1 MKFKFIAFDLD
12 GVLVA
17 QRSSWEWVHKHF
29 GVDNEE
35 AYNLFMEGKIND
47 MEFMRRDVEKWR
59 SKDPEVSIQ
68 TIADILKGARL
79 TRGSVETVR
88 ILRERGMKTGIISGG
103 IDLIA
108 NDIGEMCGIDHII
121 ANGVEADENGILT
134 GEGISRVPLLDKA
147 KPLLRMLETEGVEP
161 KDCAVIGNSV
171 IDVPMFQ
178 VAGFSIA
185 FNPIDEDTIRGGDV
199 VIHSDDLRD
208 ILPYLI

>member
-17 QRSSWEWVHKHF
+17 ERSSWEWVHKHF
-29 GVDNEE
+29 GVNNEE
-35 AYNLFMEGKIND
+35 AYNLFMNGKIDD

-59 SKDPEVSIQ
+59 SKDAELSIQ
-68 TIADILKGARL
+68 TIAEILKGARL

-88 ILRERGMKTGIISGG
+88 ILRERGMKTGIVSGG

-108 NDIGEMCGIDHII
+108 NDIGEKCGVDHVI
-121 ANGVEADENGILT
+121 ANGVEADEDGILT
-134 GEGISRVPLLDKA
+134 GEGICRVPLLNKA
-147 KPLLRMLETEGVEP
+147 KPLIQMLEMAGVEP
-161 KDCAVIGNSV
+161 GECAVIGNSI
-171 IDVPMFQ
+171 IDVPMFE
-178 VAGFSIA
+178 VGAFSIA
-185 FNPIDEDTIRGGDV
+185 FNPIDEETILRGDV

>member
-35 AYNLFMEGKIND
+35 AYHLFMEGKIDD
-47 MEFMRRDVEKWR
+47 MEFMRRDVDKWR
-59 SKDPEVSIQ
+59 SKDPQVNIQ
-68 TIADILKGARL
+68 TIADILKGAKL
-79 TRGSVETVR
+79 TKGSVETVR

-108 NDIGEMCGIDHII
+108 NDIGQMCDMDHVI
-121 ANGVEADENGILT
+121 ANGVEADEEGRLT
-134 GEGISRVPLLDKA
+134 GEGIGRVPLLNKA
-147 KPLLRMLETEGVEP
+147 KPLLHMLEMEGIRPEE
-161 KDCAVIGNSV
+161 CAVIGNSV
-171 IDVPMFQ
+171 IDVPMFE
-178 VAGFSIA
+178 VAAFSIA
-185 FNPIDEDTIRGGDV
+185 FNPIDEETIKGGDV